1 MAVVR
6 TQQDDT
12 VDLIAWRH
20 YGDTSMVEAILAA
33 NPGLAAHGATLP
45 LGLAVTLPP
54 AVKPTSRTI
63 TLWD

>member
-1 MAVVR
+1 MPIVR

-12 VDLIAWRH
+12 VDLIAYRH

-54 AVKPTSRTI
+54 AVKPTRRTI
-63 TLWD
+63 TLWG